1 MSTSDTPTTID
12 EASEPEVEDLAP
24 VDETDPVEA
33 DDAPDDDASEET
45 ARLDNVRK
53 LLPVHAAPK
62 RGAGGGSL
70 KVERQRGRPRK
81 VEKMPTTSDL
91 EYHSAM
97 SEEKQ
102 RFVTRDPVVVATEG
116 KIDAPELLRKLRT
129 EIAKEAAALHFQRI
143 ESEKFG
149 KDTSQTSSRR
159 IDALTKIAHI
169 ELEIAKI
176 GPSTVDVRSEKFQRV
191 IKLFLGFIQ
200 ETAVETLP
208 PEALNLFFNR
218 LETKMDHWEDKAEEA
233 LR

>member
-1 MSTSDTPTTID
+1 MSASDHTTLD
-12 EASEPEVEDLAP
+12 ETVDPEAGEPETEP
-24 VDETDPVEA
+24 EESVDETEAVEA
-33 DDAPDDDASEET
+33 DDPQTEE

-62 RGAGGGSL
+62 RGAGGGML